1 MFSVVQGL
9 PRRYTNL
16 QGPGLQNKISRGEIL
31 QWRFETLELYLHVHY
46 LKPDAVNITS

>member
-16 QGPGLQNKISRGEIL
+16 QGPGLQNKIHRGDML
-31 QWRFETLELYLHVHY
+31 QLRSETLELYLYVHY
-46 LKPDAVNITS
+46 LKAEITRTR